1 MALSEHEKR
10 EFDEIQQRLLEDD
23 PRFVKRAAKRSPEG
37 RRGRHLRLAAAC
49 IGVGFLLMLG
59 IVVDLLFG
67 LAGFALMFAGVVL
80 AVRALQTVEGD
91 LGQRV
96 RELLRRDSSPPAS

>member
-10 EFDEIQQRLLEDD
+10 EFEEIQQRLLEDD
-23 PRFVKRAAKRSPEG
+23 PRFVRRAARSSPKG
-37 RRGRHLRLAAAC
+37 RRGRNLRLAAGLV
-49 IGVGFLLMLG
+49 IVGFVLLLG

-67 LAGFALMFAGVVL
+67 LVGFGLMFTGVVL
-80 AVRALQTVEGD
+80 GVRALQTVEGD

-96 RELLRRDSSPPAS
+96 RELLGRTDGSGD